1 MAATRRWTMAM
12 EERPRVWMELG
23 KCGARRGGD
32 GRVWM
37 DMGPGMRNYYVPLRR
52 PLYGTL
58 FGSWKVRVEAS
69 FAATKSYWRRTT
81 VRNERNFAA

>member
-1 MAATRRWTMAM
+1 MVVK
-12 EERPRVWMELG
+12 ERPRVRMELG
-23 KCGARRGGD
+23 KCCARRGGD
-32 GRVWM
+32 RMVWM
-37 DMGPGMRNYYVPLRR
+37 DMGPGMQNYCVPLRR

-69 FAATKSYWRRTT
+69 FAATKSYWRRAT

>member
-1 MAATRRWTMAM
+1 MAM

-23 KCGARRGGD
+23 KCSARSGGD

-52 PLYGTL
+52 SLYGTL
-58 FGSWKVRVEAS
+58 FGSWQARVETS
-69 FAATKSYWRRTT
+69 FATAKSCWRRAT
-81 VRNERNFAA
+81 VRNGRNFAA